1 MRQPTVTRRISQT
14 YSVPAPTKGWNTL
27 DSIAL
32 MDEHYAVIL
41 KNFIPTSSSVALR
54 SGSVIQSSGITG
66 RVESLFVYNNG
77 SSSKIFGAVTGS
89 IYDVTTAGAVGAA
102 VVTGKTTPRWQYVN
116 FATPGGYYMYLV
128 NGVDSP
134 LLFDGTTWTVI
145 TAVST
150 PAITGITTSSLINVT
165 SFKNR
170 LWFVETN
177 SLRAWY
183 LPTASIGGAANVLDL
198 SSVFPRGGYLMAMGD
213 WTLDGGQGM
222 DDYAV
227 FISSEGEVAVY
238 KGTDPASAATWYLV
252 GVYQIGS
259 PIGRRCMVKFA
270 SDLLI
275 INQDGL
281 QLMSAALSSSR
292 AYKQPSVTDKI
303 QPTISN
309 AVSTYKT
316 NFGWETTLC
325 SKQGLLMLNV
335 PSTGGSQQFVMHTNT
350 NGWCNFTG
358 WDAACFEV
366 MNDEVYF
373 GTTNFVM
380 KAFTGTADNGAG
392 IAGEALQAFSYMG
405 ASNIKYFEMARPIIS
420 VDTNNVGILLG
431 LNVDYDL
438 TAPIGA
444 PTFTASTIGAWDSA
458 LWDVGIWGG
467 SLTIKKDWQTVG
479 GIGYAGALHMKTQSS
494 TANMQWSSTDY
505 SYTPGSGF
513 V

>member
-1 MRQPTVTRRISQT
+1 MRQASVKRRISRT
-14 YSVPAPTKGWNTL
+14 YSVPAPTRGWNSL

-41 KNFIPTSSSVALR
+41 QNFIPTSSSVALR
-54 SGSVIQSSGITG
+54 SGSVIQSSGISG

-77 SSSKIFGAVTGS
+77 SASKMFAAVGGS
-89 IYDVTTAGAVGAA
+89 IYNVTVAGAVGAA
-102 VVTGKTTPRWQYVN
+102 VVTGKSTARWQYIN

-128 NGVDSP
+128 NGIDSP
-134 LLFDGTTWTVI
+134 LLYDGTTWTVI
-145 TAVST
+145 NGVST
-150 PAITGITTSSLINVT
+150 PAITGVTTSTLINVT

-170 LWFVETN
+170 LWFVENN
-177 SLRAWY
+177 SLRIWY

-213 WTLDGGQGM
+213 WTLDSGQGV

-238 KGTDPASAATWYLV
+238 KGTDPASASTWALI
-252 GVYQIGS
+252 GIYQIGS

-303 QPTISN
+303 QPSISN
-309 AVSTYKT
+309 AVASYRAS
-316 NFGWETTLC
+316 FGWETIIC
-325 SKQGLLMLNV
+325 SKQNLLMMNV
-335 PSTGGSQQFVMHTNT
+335 PITGGTQQYVMNTIT

-380 KAFTGTADNGAG
+380 KAFTGTSDNGAA
-392 IAGEALQAFSYMG
+392 IAGEALQAFSQMG
-405 ASNIKYFEMARPIIS
+405 TANLKYFEMARPIVS
-420 VDTNNVGILLG
+420 VDTSNLGILLG
-431 LNVDYDL
+431 LNVDYDI
-438 TAPIGA
+438 TAPIGT
-444 PTFTASTIGAWDSA
+444 PTFSPTSLGTWDSA
-458 LWDVGIWGG
+458 LWDIGIWGG
-467 SLTIKKDWQTVG
+467 TLAIRKDWQTVG
-479 GIGYAGALHMKTQSS
+479 GVGYSGALHMKTQSS
-494 TANMQWSSTDY
+494 TANLQWASTNY
-505 SYTPGSGF
+505 MFQAGSGF